1 MANADE
7 WIRCDS
13 TWIQRTQQPGFSNL
27 QFGMIRSGTQGFKV
41 ELGNWQL
48 TNRRTGWQAA
58 SRKTPFRLA
67 PGSQIRL
74 KGRKTGVP
82 GG

>member
-1 MANADE
+1 
-7 WIRCDS
+7 
-13 TWIQRTQQPGFSNL
+13 
-27 QFGMIRSGTQGFKV
+27 MIRSGTQGFKV

-48 TNRRTGWQAA
+48 TNWTTGWQAA

-74 KGRKTGVP
+74 KGR
-82 GG
+82 